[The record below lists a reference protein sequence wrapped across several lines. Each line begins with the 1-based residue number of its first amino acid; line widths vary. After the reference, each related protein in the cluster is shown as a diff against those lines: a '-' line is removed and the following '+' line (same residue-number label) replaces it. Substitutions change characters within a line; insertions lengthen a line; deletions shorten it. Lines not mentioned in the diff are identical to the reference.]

1 METQTII
8 FMLGLSFNA
17 KLSKNLKKLEKDTF
31 TMEEVTIAMA
41 DSTAEVVSE
50 FAEKNKKE
58 DKEEDSD
65 KDIKQN

>member
-8 FMLGLSFNA
+8 FMLGLTFNA
-17 KLSKNLKKLEKDTF
+17 KLSENLKKLEKDTF

-50 FAEKNKKE
+50 FGKKDEKKDEEKDSNKNMK
-58 DKEEDSD
+58 
-65 KDIKQN
+65 KD

>member
-8 FMLGLSFNA
+8 FMLGLTFNA
-17 KLSKNLKKLEKDTF
+17 KLSENLKKLEKDTF
-31 TMEEVTIAMA
+31 TMKEITIAMA
-41 DSTAEVVSE
+41 DSTAEIVSE

>member
-50 FAEKNKKE
+50 FAKNKKE